1 MSEEVYAR
9 AGFDADDLPA
19 HEVEARGREAAIK
32 ARSATRAA
40 DLAQLKSVRTPT
52 LA

>member
-1 MSEEVYAR
+1 MSEEVYTR

-19 HEVEARGREAAIK
+19 HEVEARGREAGVG
-32 ARSATRAA
+32 ARSAARAV
-40 DLAQLKSVRTPT
+40 DLANLLSLRTSA